1 MSSSYEE
8 CKKMIPFIIDRARIN
23 AKAHNTS
30 IVYVKDGNIVE
41 EFPDGSTKFMR
52 KLETDQ

>member
-41 EFPDGSTKFMR
+41 EFPDGSIKFMR
-52 KLETDQ
+52 KLETDL